1 MSGYEASIHKV
12 QRVLDAPWRERSLA
26 FANAFDAPMTL
37 VTGRS
42 ESGAVRKFVAL
53 CDEEIAPL
61 VTKLRAPPS
70 IHRSPF
76 RVSDVQIKTYSI
88 SIAEIC
94 EERDPRSGNVQ
105 EGLENELLSHLLDR
119 FSHLKG
125 MDVSAAETWVWIEQK
140 PYPIVA
146 GKLHYLCQKYSRF
159 TSEGDEWVALPLQDS
174 DCIPHQVSHGELNL
188 PARLALTLASG
199 FMRAF
204 DTSEGFIGPDDFVW
218 VKALP
223 TSVRARASFEGIRE
237 TDLEDLSYNLHEVK
251 VHTSSEPGSLDC
263 SIASPRITGTYA
275 YGPGSQKGSLVRIT
289 PQGQSLVPGSSKSVR
304 NSDHMIALIASDG
317 STLNGPWHISKD
329 GVSTKGPALEEIEC
343 PWWGFA
349 VRKRMDARDDLDD
362 QWCAVLRS
370 TCDFASLT
378 FSQSPQL
385 GPQLKSLIAPIKHM
399 ETGALLWGAICPK
412 TGRELI
418 PFEFVAYEDVTF
430 QSDCL
435 IFTDTQDLHHVF
447 DENGTLAFDP
457 CKTFEIPET
466 VRASK
471 HPAFGTRK
479 TDEERRDAYLR
490 HDLPWVFET
499 LKAQAKFGDLNP
511 YAPTLAGY
519 KGRLTD
525 GRKDA
530 QSAGLWR
537 AFVEIV
543 RDGEIYGVK
552 LSKGMKGQVSFG
564 DLAQF
569 GGSSM
574 FGWENEL
581 PVTGLLAPHQA
592 GRVIGV
598 PFEMLRVSKKDPV
611 RKPML

>member
-1 MSGYEASIHKV
+1 M

-26 FANAFDAPMTL
+26 FSNAFDAPMTL
-37 VTGRS
+37 VTGRFQ
-42 ESGAVRKFVAL
+42 GGTVRKCVAL
-53 CDEEIAPL
+53 CDEEIAPMMA
-61 VTKLRAPPS
+61 KFRKPPS

-76 RVSDVQIKTYSI
+76 RILDVEIETRSI
-88 SIAEIC
+88 SIDEIC
-94 EERDPRSGNVQ
+94 EEPDPRPVNVQ
-105 EGLENELLSHLLDR
+105 EGLGNDLLRDLLDR
-119 FSHLKG
+119 FGHLKDK
-125 MDVSAAETWVWIEQK
+125 DVSTAETWVWIEEK
-140 PYPIVA
+140 PYPIIA

-159 TSEGDEWVALPLQDS
+159 TSKGDAWLELPFQDS

-218 VKALP
+218 LKALP
-223 TSVRARASFEGIRE
+223 TSVRARASFEGIRD
-237 TDLEDLSYNLHEVK
+237 TDLEDLSQNPHEEKLHI
-251 VHTSSEPGSLDC
+251 SSEPGSYDC
-263 SIASPRITGTYA
+263 SIAAPRITGTYA

-289 PQGQSLVPGSSKSVR
+289 PQGESLVPGSSKAVI
-304 NSDHMIALIASDG
+304 NSDHMIALTANDG
-317 STLNGPWHISKD
+317 STLNGPWHISED
-329 GVSTKGPALEEIEC
+329 GASTKGPALEEVEC

-349 VRKRMDARDDLDD
+349 VRKRMDARDDLDE

-370 TCDFASLT
+370 TCDFASST
-378 FSQSPQL
+378 FSKSPQL

-399 ETGALLWGAICPK
+399 DTGALLWGAICPE
-412 TGRELI
+412 TGRDLI

-435 IFTDTQDLHHVF
+435 IFTDTQDRHHVF

-457 CKTFEIPET
+457 CKTFEMPET
-466 VRASK
+466 ARPSR

-511 YAPTLAGY
+511 YAPTLAAY

-598 PFEMLRVSKKDPV
+598 PFEMLRVSNEDPA
-611 RKPML
+611 

>member
-1 MSGYEASIHKV
+1 MSGYEDSIHKV

-26 FANAFDAPMTL
+26 FSNAFDAPMTL
-37 VTGRS
+37 VTGRFQ
-42 ESGAVRKFVAL
+42 SGPVRNCVAL
-53 CDEEIAPL
+53 CDEEIAPMMA
-61 VTKLRAPPS
+61 KFRRPPS

-76 RVSDVQIKTYSI
+76 RILDVEIETRSI

-94 EERDPRSGNVQ
+94 EEPDPRSGNVQ
-105 EGLENELLSHLLDR
+105 EGLENELLRHLLDR

-125 MDVSAAETWVWIEQK
+125 MDVSAAETWVWIEEK
-140 PYPIVA
+140 PYPIIA

-159 TSEGDEWVALPLQDS
+159 TSEGDAWIELPIKDGDS
-174 DCIPHQVSHGELNL
+174 IPHQVSQGDLNL
-188 PARLALTLASG
+188 PARFALTLASG

-218 VKALP
+218 LKALP
-223 TSVRARASFEGIRE
+223 TSVRARASFEGIRA
-237 TDLEDLSYNLHEVK
+237 TDLEDLSHSPHEEK
-251 VHTSSEPGSLDC
+251 LHTSSEPGSHDC

-289 PQGQSLVPGSSKSVR
+289 PQGQSLVPSSSKAVK

-317 STLNGPWHISKD
+317 STLNGPWHISED
-329 GVSTKGPALEEIEC
+329 GASTKGPALEEVEC

-349 VRKRMDARDDLDD
+349 VRKGKDARDDLDE

-370 TCDFASLT
+370 TCDFASPT

-399 ETGALLWGAICPK
+399 ETGALLWGAICPEI
-412 TGRELI
+412 GCDLI
-418 PFEFVAYEDVTF
+418 PFEFVAYEDVTL
-430 QSDCL
+430 QSNCL
-435 IFTDTQDLHHVF
+435 IFTDTQDRHHVF

-457 CKTFEIPET
+457 CKTFEMPET
-466 VRASK
+466 ARPSR

-511 YAPTLAGY
+511 YAPTLAAY

-574 FGWENEL
+574 FGWDEEL
-581 PVTGLLAPHQA
+581 PVAGLLAPHQA

-598 PFEMLRVSKKDPV
+598 PFEMLRVSNEDPA
-611 RKPML
+611 